1 MRFASNT
8 PYDTSMSLSAQPQR
22 VMSPGVAATVRRALT
37 RVVSDGTAVLGV
49 LKTSGDLEVELL
61 NMAQRSQRYPFSS
74 IVEIYIDSL
83 V

>member
-1 MRFASNT
+1 M
-8 PYDTSMSLSAQPQR
+8 
-22 VMSPGVAATVRRALT
+22 ATRQLRISDALQI
-37 RVVSDGTAVLGV
+37 RQQIGLHRGKKINLVLRDGTAVLGV

>member
-1 MRFASNT
+1 M
-8 PYDTSMSLSAQPQR
+8 
-22 VMSPGVAATVRRALT
+22 ATRQLRISDALQI
-37 RVVSDGTAVLGV
+37 RQQIGLHIGKKINLVLRDGTAVLGV
-49 LKTSGDLEVELL
+49 LKTSGDLDVELL